1 MRKTTNIRTAT
12 PAILTPTI
20 VPIFSDDLKKRD
32 GDGDTEVAMI
42 RLVSSFVDV
51 MKDVAGKE
59 SGLLDINLYVVRN
72 DSRVRAVGVVLF
84 VLLIYSELG
93 TFL

>member
-1 MRKTTNIRTAT
+1 M
-12 PAILTPTI
+12 
-20 VPIFSDDLKKRD
+20 KKRD

-59 SGLLDINLYVVRN
+59 TGLLGINICC
-72 DSRVRAVGVVLF
+72 S
-84 VLLIYSELG
+84 
-93 TFL
+93 